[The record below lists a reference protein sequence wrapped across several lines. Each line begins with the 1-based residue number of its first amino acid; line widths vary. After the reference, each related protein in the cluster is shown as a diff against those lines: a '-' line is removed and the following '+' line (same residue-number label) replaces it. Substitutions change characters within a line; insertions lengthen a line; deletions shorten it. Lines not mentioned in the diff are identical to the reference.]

1 MHLKNPWLHARMNDD
16 GNGELLIIVGIMSF
30 EILVGRDTLSIG
42 ETFGE
47 ICRPLRQIGRI
58 FGILVQK

>member
-16 GNGELLIIVGIMSF
+16 GNGELLIIVGIMRF

-42 ETFGE
+42 ETFDE

>member
-16 GNGELLIIVGIMSF
+16 GNGEQLIIVGIKSF
-30 EILVGRDTLSIG
+30 EILVGRDTSSTG

-47 ICRPLRQIGRI
+47 ICRPLRQIGRKI
-58 FGILVQK
+58 GIVVQM

>member
-30 EILVGRDTLSIG
+30 EILVGRGTSSLIDRG
-42 ETFGE
+42 NFW
-47 ICRPLRQIGRI
+47 
-58 FGILVQK
+58 